1 MTAKR
6 IGPVG
11 GGIIPGAGRKAGPI
25 KTRNP
30 HARQLFELARK
41 QRVTMAELARRS
53 GYTVSTLSYLRG
65 GHSAPLLTTFTDAA
79 EAIGYD
85 VVLVKREPKN

>member
-30 HARQLFELARK
+30 HLRLLFETARK
-41 QRVTMAELARRS
+41 HGITTAELARRS
-53 GYTVSTLSYLRG
+53 GYTLSALSYLRG
-65 GHSAPLLTTFTDAA
+65 GRSAPLLTTFTDAA